1 MSKGMKKKDI
11 WLVKEDKCIKE
22 RKKLM
27 YFPKWNKKIGIK
39 KNKYKNKQTN
49 KQSNNNIF
57 KSTVLCW
64 EPTCWNLKK
73 NSWRLF
79 LEDFLL
85 QLSKWVQLTVVNP
98 QNYPS
103 SILVVYE

>member
-11 WLVKEDKCIKE
+11 WLVKEDNCIKG

-27 YFPKWNKKIGIK
+27 YFPKWNKKSGIK
-39 KNKYKNKQTN
+39 KTNIKTNEQTN
-49 KQSNNNIF
+49 KAIIIF
-57 KSTVLCW
+57 LKAQYCVENQPIGIW
-64 EPTCWNLKK
+64 KK

-85 QLSKWVQLTVVNP
+85 QLSKWVQLTVLNP

-103 SILVVYE
+103 STLVVYE